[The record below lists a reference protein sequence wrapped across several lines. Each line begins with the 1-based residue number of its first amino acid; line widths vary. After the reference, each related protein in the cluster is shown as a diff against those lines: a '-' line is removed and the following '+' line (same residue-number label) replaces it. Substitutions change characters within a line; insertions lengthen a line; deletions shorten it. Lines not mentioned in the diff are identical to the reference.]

1 MKNMARDYIRT
12 VTDMERYFYGAGNAM
27 GYSYSGS
34 ELLKADSPMMST
46 TAGTYQ
52 AIYGRKVWSQLNQE
66 FNAFSILPKR
76 PWERSGWRVITARP
90 DATIGGGVAENAT
103 LPDTSKPTFQH
114 IAAKPKT
121 VVHTF
126 DMSETA
132 MFLADKDDGLGDI
145 RSVLKE
151 EMGKHHAETINLMLC
166 KDAGTVAGNDFES
179 LDRVTGNDGGSTGGT
194 TSMETGADN
203 ATDHCGASDLDIYSI
218 DRSANSWSN
227 AAVNCGA
234 DVTVAN
240 QRTLS
245 LDHLDSIFQTTW
257 TQGGNP
263 KVILTGYDTLMRLQ
277 QLLQSQQR
285 FMEEK
290 RITPTYNGVKG
301 VPGVEAGFIVA
312 TYNGVPIIPSKDVG
326 KGGPA
331 NADGLSKMYFLDTD
345 YMYFSTAIPTQYFES
360 GIETGDPFAI
370 NRLGQ
375 EGMYRSMGELWTT
388 FFRGHGSI
396 RDLK

>member
-1 MKNMARDYIRT
+1 MARDYIRSI
-12 VTDMERYFYGAGNAM
+12 TDMERYYYGAGNAM

-34 ELLKADSPMMST
+34 ELLKADAPMLST

-76 PWERSGWRVITARP
+76 PWERSGWRVITERP
-90 DATIGGGVAENAT
+90 SFTVGGGVAENAT
-103 LPDTSKPTFQH
+103 LPDTTKPTFQH

-121 VVHTF
+121 AVHTF

-145 RSVLKE
+145 RAILKE
-151 EMGKHHAETINLMLC
+151 EMGKHHAEHINRMMTAD
-166 KDAGTVAGNDFES
+166 KGTVAGNDFES
-179 LDRVTGNDGGSTGGT
+179 LDRVT
-194 TSMETGADN
+194 TGAS
-203 ATDHCGASDLDIYSI
+203 ASSNEDIYSI
-218 DRSANSWSN
+218 DRSANSWSLAEHN
-227 AAVNCGA
+227 ENSGTDRV
-234 DVTVAN
+234 
-240 QRTLS
+240 LS
-245 LDHLDSIFQTTW
+245 LDHLDDLFQKIW
-257 TQGGNP
+257 TRGGNP

-290 RITPTYNGVKG
+290 RVTPTYNGVKG
-301 VPGVEAGFIVA
+301 VPGIEAGFIVA
-312 TYNGVPIIPSKDVG
+312 TYNGVPIIPSKDVQT
-326 KGGPA
+326 
-331 NADGLSKMYFLDTD
+331 DTLSRMYFLDTD
-345 YMYFSTAIPTQYFES
+345 YLYFSTAIPTQYFES

-375 EGMYRSMGELWTT
+375 EGMYRTMGELWTT
-388 FFRGHGSI
+388 FFGGHGSI

>member
-1 MKNMARDYIRT
+1 
-12 VTDMERYFYGAGNAM
+12 MERYYYGAGNAM

-34 ELLKADSPMMST
+34 ELLKSDSPMLST

-66 FNAFSILPKR
+66 FNAFSILPKK
-76 PWERSGWRVITARP
+76 PWDRSGWRVITGKP
-90 DATIGGGVAENAT
+90 SDATTGSSLGGVAENST
-103 LPDTSKPTFQH
+103 LPDTQRPTFQH

-121 VVHTF
+121 IAHTF

-132 MFLADKDDGLGDI
+132 IFLADKDDGMGDI

-151 EMGKHHAETINLMLC
+151 EMGKHHAESVNKMLL
-166 KDAGTVAGNDFES
+166 DDVDNPAGNNFES
-179 LDRVTGNDGGSTGGT
+179 LDRITAAHNDDADSKTGLD
-194 TSMETGADN
+194 ADHD
-203 ATDHCGASDLDIYSI
+203 ALTASSDLDIYSI
-218 DRSANSWSN
+218 GREANRLWANAEMSNNIVSDTATDR
-227 AAVNCGA
+227 V
-234 DVTVAN
+234 
-240 QRTLS
+240 LS
-245 LDHLDSIFQTTW
+245 LDVLDDLFQRLW
-257 TQGGNP
+257 VRGGNP

-290 RITPTYNGVKG
+290 RVTPTYNGVKG
-301 VPGVEAGFIVA
+301 VPGIEAGFIVA
-312 TYNGVPIIPSKDVG
+312 TYNGVPIIPSKDVT
-326 KGGPA
+326 K
-331 NADGLSKMYFLDTD
+331 DTISRMYLLDTD
-345 YMYFSTAIPTQYFES
+345 YLHFSTAIPTQYFES

-375 EGMYRSMGELWTT
+375 EGLYRTMGEIWTT
-388 FFRGHGSI
+388 FFGAQGQV

>member
-1 MKNMARDYIRT
+1 MARDYIRS

-90 DATIGGGVAENAT
+90 SFTVGGGVAENAT
-103 LPDTSKPTFQH
+103 LPDTTKPTFQH

-145 RSVLKE
+145 RSILKE
-151 EMGKHHAETINLMLC
+151 EMGKHHAEHINKMMTTD
-166 KDAGTVAGNDFES
+166 KATVAGNDFES
-179 LDRVTGNDGGSTGGT
+179 LDRIATGVIA
-194 TSMETGADN
+194 GA
-203 ATDHCGASDLDIYSI
+203 AEDLYSI
-218 DRSANSWSN
+218 DRSANSWS
-227 AAVNCGA
+227 
-234 DVTVAN
+234 VAEEDSN
-240 QRTLS
+240 SGTDRTLS
-245 LDHLDSIFQTTW
+245 LDHLDSLFQKTW
-257 TQGGNP
+257 VRGGNP

-301 VPGVEAGFIVA
+301 VPGIEAGFIVA
-312 TYNGVPIIPSKDVG
+312 TYNGVPIIPSKDVE
-326 KGGPA
+326 K
-331 NADGLSKMYFLDTD
+331 DTLSRMYFLDTD
-345 YMYFSTAIPTQYFES
+345 YLYFSTAIPTQYFES

-375 EGMYRSMGELWTT
+375 EGMYRTMGELWTT
-388 FFRGHGSI
+388 FFGGHGSV

>member
-1 MKNMARDYIRT
+1 MNNMARDYIRNI
-12 VTDMERYFYGAGNAM
+12 TDMERYFYGAGNAM

-34 ELLKADSPMMST
+34 ELLKADAPMLST

-76 PWERSGWRVITARP
+76 PWERSGWRVITDRP
-90 DATIGGGVAENAT
+90 SFSVGGGVAENAT
-103 LPDTSKPTFQH
+103 LPDTTKPVFQH

-151 EMGKHHAETINLMLC
+151 EMGKHHAEHINKMLTE
-166 KDAGTVAGNDFES
+166 DAETVAGNDFES
-179 LDRVTGNDGGSTGGT
+179 LDRITGNDGGASGGL
-194 TSMETGADN
+194 TSMETGAS
-203 ATDHCGASDLDIYSI
+203 AGTDHCGANDLDIYSI

-227 AAVNCGA
+227 AEVNCGA
-234 DVTVAN
+234 DRAAGSR
-240 QRTLS
+240 RTLS
-245 LDHLDSIFQTTW
+245 LDHLDTLFQQIW
-257 TQGGNP
+257 VRGGNP

-290 RITPTYNGVKG
+290 RVTPTYNGVKG
-301 VPGVEAGFIVA
+301 VPGIEAGFIVA
-312 TYNGVPIIPSKDVG
+312 TYNGVPIIPSKDIQ
-326 KGGPA
+326 K
-331 NADGLSKMYFLDTD
+331 DGLSRMYFLDTD
-345 YMYFSTAIPTQYFES
+345 YLYFSTAIPTQYFES

-375 EGMYRSMGELWTT
+375 EGMYRSMGEVWTT
-388 FFRGHGSI
+388 FFGGHGSI
-396 RDLK
+396 RDLQ

>member
-1 MKNMARDYIRT
+1 MARDYIRT
-12 VTDMERYFYGAGNAM
+12 ITDMERYFYGAGNAM

-34 ELLKADSPMMST
+34 ELLKADAPMLST
-46 TAGTYQ
+46 TAGIYQ

-76 PWERSGWRVITARP
+76 PWERSGWRVITERP
-90 DATIGGGVAENAT
+90 SFTVGGGLAENAT
-103 LPDTSKPTFQH
+103 LPDTTKPTFQH

-121 VVHTF
+121 VAHTF

-151 EMGKHHAETINLMLC
+151 EMGKHHAEHINRMLTQD
-166 KDAGTVAGNDFES
+166 KATVAGNDFES
-179 LDRVTGNDGGSTGGT
+179 LDRVTTADTGST
-194 TSMETGADN
+194 S
-203 ATDHCGASDLDIYSI
+203 DIYSI
-218 DRSANSWSN
+218 DRSANSWSLAEHSEN
-227 AAVNCGA
+227 SGTDRV
-234 DVTVAN
+234 
-240 QRTLS
+240 LS
-245 LDHLDSIFQTTW
+245 LDHLDEIFRLTW
-257 TQGGNP
+257 ERGGNP

-290 RITPTYNGVKG
+290 RVTPTYNGVKG
-301 VPGVEAGFIVA
+301 VPGIEAGFIVA
-312 TYNGVPIIPSKDVG
+312 TYNGVPIIPSKDVA
-326 KGGPA
+326 K
-331 NADGLSKMYFLDTD
+331 DTLSRMYFLDTD
-345 YMYFSTAIPTQYFES
+345 YLYFSTAIPTQYFES

-375 EGMYRSMGELWTT
+375 EGMYRTMGELWTT
-388 FFRGHGSI
+388 FFGGHASI

>member
-1 MKNMARDYIRT
+1 MTNMARDYIRNI
-12 VTDMERYFYGAGNAM
+12 TDMERYFYGAGNAM

-34 ELLKADSPMMST
+34 ELLKADAPMLSS

-76 PWERSGWRVITARP
+76 PWERSGWRVITDRP
-90 DATIGGGVAENAT
+90 SFAKGGGVAENAT
-103 LPDTSKPTFQH
+103 LPDTTKPQFQH

-151 EMGKHHAETINLMLC
+151 EMGKHHAEHINKMLTADC
-166 KDAGTVAGNDFES
+166 ATVAGNDFES
-179 LDRVTGNDGGSTGGT
+179 LDRITGNDGGATGGL
-194 TSMETGADN
+194 TSLETGGA
-203 ATDHCGASDLDIYSI
+203 AADHCGADDLDIYSI
-218 DRSANSWSN
+218 DRSANAWSN
-227 AAVNCGA
+227 AEVNCGSDQDA
-234 DVTVAN
+234 AN
-240 QRTLS
+240 RRTLS
-245 LDHLDSIFQTTW
+245 LDHLDTLFQQIW
-257 TQGGNP
+257 VRGGNP

-290 RITPTYNGVKG
+290 RVTPTYNGVKG
-301 VPGVEAGFIVA
+301 VPGIEAGFIVA
-312 TYNGVPIIPSKDVG
+312 TYNGVPIIPSKDVV
-326 KGGPA
+326 K
-331 NADGLSKMYFLDTD
+331 DGISRMYFLDTD
-345 YMYFSTAIPTQYFES
+345 YTYFSTAIPTQYFES

-388 FFRGHGSI
+388 FFGGHGSI
-396 RDLK
+396 RDLQ